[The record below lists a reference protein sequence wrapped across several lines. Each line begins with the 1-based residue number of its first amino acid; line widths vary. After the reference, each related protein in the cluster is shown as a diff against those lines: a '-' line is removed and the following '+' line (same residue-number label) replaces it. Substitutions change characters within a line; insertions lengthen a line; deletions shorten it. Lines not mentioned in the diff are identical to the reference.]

1 MKIGAMTV
9 SFRKPFGEALR
20 AAAALDVQGVQIW
33 GTDITYYHPDRP
45 VGELDP
51 ETMTEDSRNELMS
64 TLDGL
69 GLEIAALCGDL
80 GRGFTN
86 PTHVEEDVGRTKRM
100 MDLDKRLGVGV
111 LTSHIGRIPDDP
123 DDVGYRTAAA
133 ALEDIGAYGDGLGVF
148 FASETG
154 PESGAALSGFLR
166 GLKAKSIK
174 VNYDPANMLMNGFD
188 PVQGVYDLR
197 DFIVHTHAK
206 DGIKPGP
213 NRGEVPLGDGDVRWP
228 EYLRALR
235 EIGYEG
241 YLTIEREVGDDPAA
255 DIVMAAEFLREQ
267 LAKLGPAG

>member
-9 SFRKPFGEALR
+9 SFRKPFREALK
-20 AAAALDVQGVQIW
+20 AAAALGVQGVQIW
-33 GTDITYYHPDRP
+33 GTDLTYYHADRP

-51 ETMTEDSRNELMS
+51 ETMTDTGREELMS
-64 TLDGL
+64 TLQEL

-86 PTHVEEDVGRTKRM
+86 PSHIEEDVGRTKRM
-100 MDLDKRLGVGV
+100 MDLAKRLGVEV

-123 DDVGYRTAAA
+123 NDLGYRTAAA
-133 ALEDIGAYGDGLGVF
+133 ALEDIGAYGDRLGVC

-154 PESGAALSGFLR
+154 PESGAALAAFLR

-174 VNYDPANMLMNGFD
+174 VNYDPANMVMNGFD
-188 PVQGVYDLR
+188 PVQGVRDLKE
-197 DFIVHTHAK
+197 FIVHTHAK
-206 DGIKPGP
+206 DGIGPGP
-213 NRGEVPLGDGDVRWP
+213 KRGEVPLGEGEVPWP

-255 DIVMAAEFLREQ
+255 DIVMAARFLREQ
-267 LAKLGPAG
+267 LAEL